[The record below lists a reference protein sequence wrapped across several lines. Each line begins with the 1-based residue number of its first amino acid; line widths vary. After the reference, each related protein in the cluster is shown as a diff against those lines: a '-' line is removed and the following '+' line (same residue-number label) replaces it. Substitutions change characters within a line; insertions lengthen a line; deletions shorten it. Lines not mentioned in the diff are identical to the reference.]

1 LLVHI
6 IFLFILYFVTT
17 IIFSS
22 KIQETIEETIRK
34 QSEAVGKK
42 RSKEKET
49 ANPFAR
55 RYRRNMRR
63 QGRGKAITPDIVPS
77 GSDDEDREEENAKDA
92 TIDLSSVDDHSPDL
106 RHNRVRKRSV
116 SQPSPARTV
125 STDHGFEEN
134 NELVGGKEILPTSPL
149 QGEMLAWG
157 KNGTRSQTRH
167 GSAAGSN
174 GRIIKGGHIPKLVDH
189 LRTTDEMDK
198 EVI

>member
-1 LLVHI
+1 LCI
-6 IFLFILYFVTT
+6 LFFFSSYILSSLSF
-17 IIFSS
+17 FSS

-49 ANPFAR
+49 ANPSAR

-63 QGRGKAITPDIVPS
+63 RGRGKAITSDIVSS

-92 TIDLSSVDDHSPDL
+92 TIDLSSADDHSPDL
-106 RHNRVRKRSV
+106 RHNRGRKRSV

-125 STDHGFEEN
+125 GSTDHGFEEN
-134 NELVGGKEILPTSPL
+134 NELVGGKEILATSPL

-174 GRIIKGGHIPKLVDH
+174 GRMIKGGRIPKLVDH